1 MVKIPIFSSK
11 SICRPRLKNTPFSPF
26 QVYYRPDEVPIMV
39 HEAVLAEQS
48 PALAAL
54 MRGEMAESVA
64 GESRWMDVDKGTF
77 VRFAQFAY
85 TGDYSIS
92 KGSTAQ
98 AVVEAESS
106 SQEPRVLDGW
116 GSSFAPRSS
125 VAPPAPR
132 TSALEPEDE

>member
-1 MVKIPIFSSK
+1 
-11 SICRPRLKNTPFSPF
+11 
-26 QVYYRPDEVPIMV
+26 MV

-54 MRGEMAESVA
+54 MRGEMAESAA

-85 TGDYSIS
+85 TGDYSIL

-98 AVVEAESS
+98 AI
-106 SQEPRVLDGW
+106 PRQG
-116 GSSFAPRSS
+116 
-125 VAPPAPR
+125 
-132 TSALEPEDE
+132 